1 MSIRFRLNALFMALL
16 AVALISFL
24 LAMFVSAGPRIH
36 AENDS
41 IMRLAKEFVETT
53 VESLQGTPDPGQRL
67 EVLLDGLKDLRH
79 VRIYRAGD
87 DEAQAASAAP
97 SVGEAPAWL
106 GRLADPTP
114 VLEIPVSVNGQ
125 DFGKLVIAPRSDHEA
140 AEIWDS
146 IVTVSAVGGT
156 LAIATLLLMSLLI
169 GHLLK
174 PIRMVGDALMVLD
187 SGMYDVIVP
196 ETGPPEISDICRKLN
211 RFAATLEGTIS
222 ENRRLAERIIC
233 VQDEERKDLAR
244 ELHDELGPYLFAI
257 RAAVTALKTELEL
270 GGSDRAMLL
279 ETCDALVEPTEMI
292 QRVNGRVLQKLR
304 PMGLEEFGLK
314 AKLASLVALLQQS
327 HLDVRINLQVSEDLP
342 PRDETSNL
350 TIYRVIQEGLTNAL
364 KHSDASIIDIK
375 VEPADMRD
383 APAALKDQ
391 PRPVIRVRITD
402 DGKGLPDEIKP
413 SYGIASMTER
423 VWATGGE
430 MKMTNRLGGGVKLDA
445 WVPVSGHPSGGRRA
459 RSQTV
464 NPFLPGNDCHRV
476 AMS

>member
-1 MSIRFRLNALFMALL
+1 
-16 AVALISFL
+16 
-24 LAMFVSAGPRIH
+24 
-36 AENDS
+36 
-41 IMRLAKEFVETT
+41 
-53 VESLQGTPDPGQRL
+53 
-67 EVLLDGLKDLRH
+67 
-79 VRIYRAGD
+79 
-87 DEAQAASAAP
+87 
-97 SVGEAPAWL
+97 
-106 GRLADPTP
+106 
-114 VLEIPVSVNGQ
+114 
-125 DFGKLVIAPRSDHEA
+125 
-140 AEIWDS
+140 
-146 IVTVSAVGGT
+146 
-156 LAIATLLLMSLLI
+156 
-169 GHLLK
+169 
-174 PIRMVGDALMVLD
+174 MVGDALMVLN
-187 SGMYDVIVP
+187 SGMYDIIVP

-270 GGSDRAMLL
+270 GGSDRATLL

-314 AKLASLVALLQQS
+314 AKLTSLVALLQQG
-327 HLDVRINLQVSEDLP
+327 HLEVKINLHISEALP

-364 KHSDASIIDIK
+364 KHSDASVIDIK
-375 VEPADMRD
+375 VESADMRD

-402 DGKGLPDEIKP
+402 DGKGLPDEVKP

-430 MKMTNRLGGGVKLDA
+430 MKMTNGLSGGVALDA
-445 WVPVSGHPSGGRRA
+445 WVPVSGHSSGAEGTLAKR
-459 RSQTV
+459 Q
-464 NPFLPGNDCHRV
+464 PFLARQ
-476 AMS
+476 